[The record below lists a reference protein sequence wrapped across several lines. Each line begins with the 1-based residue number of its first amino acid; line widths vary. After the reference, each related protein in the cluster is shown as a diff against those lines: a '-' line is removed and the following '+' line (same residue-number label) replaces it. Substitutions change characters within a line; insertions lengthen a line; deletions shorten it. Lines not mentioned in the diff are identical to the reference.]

1 MGYTNQ
7 LNGRRSILKTKSLSE
22 NYLNQSENQKIN
34 VDFIKLKFTEQKVGA
49 VFFAVTFLILL
60 TKVFFI
66 LRK

>member
-7 LNGRRSILKTKSLSE
+7 LNGRRSILKSRSSSE
-22 NYLNQSENQKIN
+22 NYLNKSEKSN
-34 VDFIKLKFTEQKVGA
+34 VDFIKSKFTEQKVGA